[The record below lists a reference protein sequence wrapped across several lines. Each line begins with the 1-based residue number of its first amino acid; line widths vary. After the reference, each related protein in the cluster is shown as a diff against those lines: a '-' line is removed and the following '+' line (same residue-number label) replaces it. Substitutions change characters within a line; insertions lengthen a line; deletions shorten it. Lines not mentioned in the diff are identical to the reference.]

1 MQSHRETLAH
11 SRAAVE
17 ALLRQGNLPAT
28 EIARRAQVSRMTV
41 ERVKRAMGV
50 RTNRDARTAM
60 MATAT
65 TAELDELR
73 SLVQQL
79 HAKLD
84 REREE
89 HQRTYQ
95 RERRKDQELRDTRKG
110 DVWSQKFGDLGYSVY
125 DLLPEQ
131 AWHVLLEGSELPVE
145 FRCQRIDAVDRK
157 TVLVLTDRARA
168 ALREVVAVR
177 ETMATD
183 DDHTSID
190 ERASRDRFMR
200 QLRLEFYGDDDPSP
214 VAARQRKP
222 TKRR

>member
-1 MQSHRETLAH
+1 MQSHREILAE

-60 MATAT
+60 QATAT

-73 SLVQQL
+73 QLIQQL
-79 HAKLD
+79 QAKLD
-84 REREE
+84 KEREE
-89 HQRTYQ
+89 HERTYS

-110 DVWSQKFGDLGYSVY
+110 DVWSRMFIDLSYSIY

-131 AWHVLLEGSELPVE
+131 AWYVLMEGSELPVE
-145 FRCQRIDAVDRK
+145 FRSQRIDAVDRK
-157 TVLVLTDRARA
+157 TVLVLKDRARA

-177 ETMATD
+177 ESMALD
-183 DDHTSID
+183 DDNTSID
-190 ERASRDRFMR
+190 EAKARDRFGR
-200 QLRLEFYGDDDPSP
+200 QLRLELYGDDEGDRPRP
-214 VAARQRKP
+214 RKP

>member
-1 MQSHRETLAH
+1 MESHRETLTH
-11 SRAAVE
+11 SRTAVE

-28 EIARRAQVSRMTV
+28 EIARRAQVSRRTV
-41 ERVKRAMGV
+41 ERIKRAMGV

-60 MATAT
+60 QATAT

-73 SLVQQL
+73 GLIQQL
-79 HAKLD
+79 QAKLD
-84 REREE
+84 KEREE

-110 DVWSQKFGDLGYSVY
+110 DVWSQKFGDLGYSLY

-131 AWHVLLEGSELPVE
+131 AWPVLLEGSALPVE
-145 FRCQRIDAVDRK
+145 FLSKRIDEVDRR
-157 TVLVLTDRARA
+157 TVLVMSDRMRA
-168 ALREVVAVR
+168 SLREVVAVR
-177 ETMATD
+177 ESMALD

-214 VAARQRKP
+214 VAARPRKLA
-222 TKRR
+222 KRR

>member
-1 MQSHRETLAH
+1 MQSHQEALQE

-41 ERVKRAMGV
+41 ERIKRAMGV

-60 MATAT
+60 EATAT

-73 SLVQQL
+73 QLIQQL
-79 HAKLD
+79 QAKLD
-84 REREE
+84 KEREE

-145 FRCQRIDAVDRK
+145 FLTKRIDAVDRK
-157 TVLVLTDRARA
+157 TVLVLTERARA
-168 ALREVVAVR
+168 SLREVVAVR

-214 VAARQRKP
+214 VSSRPRKLA
-222 TKRR
+222 KRR